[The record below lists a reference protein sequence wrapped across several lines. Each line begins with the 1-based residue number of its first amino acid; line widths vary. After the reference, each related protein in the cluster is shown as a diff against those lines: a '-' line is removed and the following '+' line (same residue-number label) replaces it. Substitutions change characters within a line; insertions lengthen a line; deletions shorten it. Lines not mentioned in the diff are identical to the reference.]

1 MGQKLQNKEQ
11 KEDLRLTI
19 GEQFKYK
26 KMDYIAGWFYKGIDF
41 INTSNSK
48 LAFVTTNSIFQGEQV
63 AFIWQ
68 PVLYKM
74 EIEFAYTS
82 FKWGNSAANNAG
94 VTVAIV
100 GLANKNNASY
110 QKYIFDETL
119 VRQTVTHINPYLASG
134 EDILVESSNSPI
146 NRLPKMVF
154 GSMPRDGGHLIISD
168 LNERNKIV
176 EGNPDLEPFIKRY
189 IGSEEYIKD
198 KPRYVFWLNKEE
210 YQTVQNNS
218 LLGLRIKGV
227 AQARMSSPAKSTQDA
242 AKTPYAFVQ
251 KGEWDEAYSTFKQS
265 GADEFVQLLV
275 PRVSS
280 ESRDYVPMGF
290 VGEDTIISDSAM
302 AVYNAPVYLLGL
314 LMSRLHMTWL
324 RAIGDSLSILC
335 WSGLQHLPCTRV
347 IH

>member
-1 MGQKLQNKEQ
+1 
-11 KEDLRLTI
+11 
-19 GEQFKYK
+19 
-26 KMDYIAGWFYKGIDF
+26 MDYIAGWFYKGIDF

-251 KGEWDEAYSTFKQS
+251 KGE
-265 GADEFVQLLV
+265 
-275 PRVSS
+275 
-280 ESRDYVPMGF
+280 
-290 VGEDTIISDSAM
+290 
-302 AVYNAPVYLLGL
+302 
-314 LMSRLHMTWL
+314 
-324 RAIGDSLSILC
+324 
-335 WSGLQHLPCTRV
+335 
-347 IH
+347 